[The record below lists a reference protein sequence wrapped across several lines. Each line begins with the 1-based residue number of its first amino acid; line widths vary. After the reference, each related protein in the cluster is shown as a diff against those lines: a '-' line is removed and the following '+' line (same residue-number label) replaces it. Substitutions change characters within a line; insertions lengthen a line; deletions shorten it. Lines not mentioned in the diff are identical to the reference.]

1 MDWKSIVNNNMVLR
15 NMSADLFGR
24 SEYSTTP
31 GQFTPYFQYKVGPK
45 QNDYLLYFPKEPFLM
60 RYYNEFFNK
69 LSGLTGSDIYKYI
82 EFHWRAYD
90 DKADFLRF
98 LRYELSDRL
107 KKKLSANYR
116 QKYQTAMEWVLET
129 KAIWQT
135 EHEAGF
141 RQEIE
146 KSVQEILDKKQN
158 ATSMDSIAQ
167 QVAEKVQEYLN
178 KITDA
183 AEEKLTSAFV
193 KLPSANIELN
203 NRAHEE
209 KLIQFFLLLRDTK
222 APAHFGKT
230 EQLFKRFADIDIA
243 SILHLNFDSYRDKKV
258 PTLQKSIGRLNSQM
272 KPNHPKIK
280 KLSEAMQEFF
290 Y

>member
-31 GQFTPYFQYKVGPK
+31 GQFTPYFQYKVGAK
-45 QNDYLLYFPKEPFLM
+45 QNDYFLYFPKEPFLM

-82 EFHWRAYD
+82 EFHWKAYE

-129 KAIWQT
+129 KAAWQT
-135 EHEAGF
+135 EHDVSF

-146 KSVQEILDKKQN
+146 KSVQDILNKKEN
-158 ATSMDSIAQ
+158 SASSDSIAQ

-178 KITDA
+178 KITDT
-183 AEEKLTSAFV
+183 AEEKLTTAFV
-193 KLPSANIELN
+193 KLPFANIELN
-203 NRAHEE
+203 NRTHEE
-209 KLIQFFLLLRDTK
+209 KLIQFFLLLRDIK
-222 APAHFGKT
+222 APPHFGKT

-243 SILHLNFDSYRDKKV
+243 SILHLHFDSYRDKKV
-258 PTLQKSIGRLNSQM
+258 PTLQKNIGQLNSQI
-272 KPNHPKIK
+272 KPNNPKIR
-280 KLSEAMQEFF
+280 KLTDAMQEFF